1 VRSNGSTYQLA
12 NFNPTTGAP
21 ASPEYYQTEGFFA
34 TSVWARGQAWA
45 LYGFVQAYQTSD
57 NPAFLKTAEGIA
69 NYFVGHLPKTTD
81 IPPWDFDAPPS
92 PIPPIDTSAA
102 AIVADGLVMLS
113 TVAGTALKTVY
124 LQDAENILGSL
135 SSSYLDRSSAP
146 GESVLLDGHP
156 GGLSA
161 KNTAL
166 IYSDYYF
173 TEALLRLQEVLD
185 GKPGCLLYSPPV
197 AVPLHSLAAAEPLYT
212 QAIPEPSTWAMMLV
226 GFAGLG
232 FAGYRV
238 SRKTDRRCCSTAP
251 WGVGERREQICQP
264 RIAVLLDEP
273 ENHVAPPPPA
283 RLADDRQHWL
293 ADVGKGEGVF

>member
-21 ASPEYYQTEGFFA
+21 ASPEYYQTGGFSA

-92 PIPPIDTSAA
+92 PTPPIDTSAA

-135 SSSYLDRSSAP
+135 SSSYLDRSSAS
-146 GESVLLDGHP
+146 GESVLLDGYP

-166 IYSDYYF
+166 IYSDYY
-173 TEALLRLQEVLD
+173 
-185 GKPGCLLYSPPV
+185 SP
-197 AVPLHSLAAAEPLYT
+197 
-212 QAIPEPSTWAMMLV
+212 
-226 GFAGLG
+226 
-232 FAGYRV
+232 
-238 SRKTDRRCCSTAP
+238 RRCCDCKRCSTGNPA
-251 WGVGERREQICQP
+251 VCCIARRSRCPCIAWRPPSPCIP
-264 RIAVLLDEP
+264 RRSPSL
-273 ENHVAPPPPA
+273 
-283 RLADDRQHWL
+283 RLGR
-293 ADVGKGEGVF
+293 